1 MTTVKVAIVAGAHGS
16 GKTSLLVHA
25 LRPLAR
31 EGLRTGVFKVD
42 PRPSPDA
49 DLFER
54 HGIAARVHVSGD
66 VCPDHEAMVVLG
78 QAWRWAATRGL
89 DVLAI
94 ESGGLC
100 HRCAPFLRRVLAVC
114 VVSGL
119 SNLATP
125 DKMRPLVGNADLV
138 VLTRAEMLSP
148 AEREV
153 FLRRLQAHNPGALV
167 FPANGLTGEGT
178 LDLGNAI
185 RQRRD
190 TRLLDMEPLRA
201 TLPTGYCHFCQGIG
215 SGHE

>member
-1 MTTVKVAIVAGAHGS
+1 MAIVAGAHGS
-16 GKTSLLVHA
+16 GKTSLLVHVLGA
-25 LRPLAR
+25 LAR
-31 EGLRTGVFKVD
+31 QGMRPGVFKVD

-54 HGIAARVHVSGD
+54 RGIAARVHVSGD
-66 VCPDHEAMVVLG
+66 VCPDHEAMVALG
-78 QAWRWAATRGL
+78 EAWRWATARGL

-125 DKMRPLVGNADLV
+125 DKMRPLVAGADLV
-138 VLTRAEMLSP
+138 ILTRAEMLSP

-153 FLRRLQAHNPGALV
+153 FLGKLQAASPGAIV
-167 FPANGLTGEGT
+167 FPANGLTGEGA
-178 LDLGNAI
+178 LDLASAV
-185 RQRRD
+185 RRGRD
-190 TRLLDMEPLRA
+190 LSLLDVEPLRA
-201 TLPTGYCHFCQGIG
+201 TLPAGYCHFCQGIG

>member
-1 MTTVKVAIVAGAHGS
+1 MKILVVAGAHGS
-16 GKTSLLVHA
+16 GKTALLVHA
-25 LRPLAR
+25 LGPFRR
-31 EGLRTGVFKVD
+31 EGSRAGVFKVD

-49 DLFER
+49 DMFRR
-54 HGIAARVHVSGD
+54 HGIEAVVHASGD
-66 VCPDHEAMVVLG
+66 VCPDHEAMVVLSE
-78 QAWRWAATRGL
+78 AWRWASRLRL

-100 HRCAPFLRRVLAVC
+100 HRCAPFLRRFLAVC

-119 SNLATP
+119 SDLSTP
-125 DKMRPLVGNADLV
+125 DKMRPLVSNADLV
-138 VLTRAEMLSP
+138 VLTRSELLSP

-153 FLRRLQAHNPGALV
+153 FLLRLGTLAPRVLCV
-167 FPANGLTGEGT
+167 NGLTGEGA
-178 LDLGNAI
+178 LEVSSAI

-190 TRLLDMEPLRA
+190 ARFLDVEPLRA

>member
-1 MTTVKVAIVAGAHGS
+1 MKIAIVAGAHGS

-25 LRPLAR
+25 LGSLAG

-54 HGIAARVHVSGD
+54 RGIAARVHVSGD
-66 VCPDHEAMVVLG
+66 VCPDHEAMVALG
-78 QAWRWAATRGL
+78 EAWRWAMSRGL
-89 DVLAI
+89 DVLVI

-125 DKMRPLVGNADLV
+125 DKMRPLVANADLV

-153 FLRRLQAHNPGALV
+153 FLGRLRAINPDSAV

-178 LDLGNAI
+178 MDFAMAI

-190 TRLLDMEPLRA
+190 TRLLDVEPLRA
-201 TLPTGYCHFCQGIG
+201 TLPTGYCHFCQGLG

>member
-1 MTTVKVAIVAGAHGS
+1 MAIVAGAHGS

-25 LRPLAR
+25 LGALAR
-31 EGLRTGVFKVD
+31 QGMRPGVFKVD

-54 HGIAARVHVSGD
+54 RGIAARVHVSGD
-66 VCPDHEAMVVLG
+66 VCPDHEAMVALG
-78 QAWRWAATRGL
+78 EAWRWATARGL

-125 DKMRPLVGNADLV
+125 DKMRPMVAGADLV
-138 VLTRAEMLSP
+138 ILTRAEMLSP

-153 FLRRLQAHNPGALV
+153 FLGKLHAASPGAVV
-167 FPANGLTGEGT
+167 FSANGLTGEGA
-178 LDLGNAI
+178 LDLASAV
-185 RQRRD
+185 RQGRD
-190 TRLLDMEPLRA
+190 LRLLDVEPLRA

>member
-1 MTTVKVAIVAGAHGS
+1 MRIVVVAGAHGS
-16 GKTSLLVHA
+16 GKTALLVHA
-25 LRPLAR
+25 LGMLAR
-31 EGLRTGVFKVD
+31 QGLRPGVFKVD
-42 PRPSPDA
+42 PRPSADA
-49 DLFER
+49 HIFAR
-54 HGIAARVHVSGD
+54 HGIEAVVHVSGE
-66 VCPDHEAMVVLG
+66 VCPDHEAMVALG
-78 QAWRWAATRGL
+78 LAWRWALKRRL

-125 DKMRPLVGNADLV
+125 DKMRPLVGNADIV

-153 FLRRLQAHNPGALV
+153 FLLRLRALNPGARV
-167 FPANGLTGEGT
+167 FPANGLTGEGV
-178 LDLGNAI
+178 LDLAQAMGGS
-185 RQRRD
+185 REV
-190 TRLLDMEPLRA
+190 RLLDVEPLRA
-201 TLPTGYCHFCQGIG
+201 TLPAGYCHFCQGIG